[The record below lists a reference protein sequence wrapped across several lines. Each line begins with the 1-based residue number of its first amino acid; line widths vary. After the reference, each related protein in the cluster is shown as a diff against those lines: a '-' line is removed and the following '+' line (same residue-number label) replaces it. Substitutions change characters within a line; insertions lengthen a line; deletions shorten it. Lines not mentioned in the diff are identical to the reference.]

1 MRHEQRPS
9 NRSPTMAP
17 RRWGMSKAVE
27 FASRAL
33 LAGVA
38 SVAAARIRDL
48 SPWQTALSFPLG
60 IAVYLFSKAGVS

>member
-1 MRHEQRPS
+1 
-9 NRSPTMAP
+9 
-17 RRWGMSKAVE
+17 MSKAVE
-27 FASRAL
+27 LASATL